1 MGRVEQNVLQQQHQQ
16 QLPTAEVSTYRRTAS
31 MASTPIS
38 HRNNKI
44 MNRQI
49 LQISSMAFQAIFLMA
64 FTPRYSPIMK
74 CLKATVEKL
83 CQTIIGDFPNAYGVT
98 EVHSL

>member
-16 QLPTAEVSTYRRTAS
+16 LQQQRKFQHRRTSS

-38 HRNNKI
+38 HRNNRI
-44 MNRQI
+44 MSRQI

-74 CLKATVEKL
+74 CLKAMAEKL
-83 CQTIIGDFPNAYGVT
+83 CLTIIGDFPNAHEVT
-98 EVHSL
+98 EVHSLY